1 MYFRLA
7 PSAKNESIDDFFKV
21 WSFILGNPCQ
31 TSLSVLSAIKTNI
44 IYSGIIIIH
53 VDNIIK
59 DNTTQF

>member
-1 MYFRLA
+1 MYFRSA
-7 PSAKNESIDDFFKV
+7 PSAKNES
-21 WSFILGNPCQ
+21 L
-31 TSLSVLSAIKTNI
+31 I